1 MNSEIKLK
9 FGKYKGRMLKDVPN
23 EYLEWC
29 VINSVLKGKAMFY
42 AKNKINYPKDKYEV
56 TVEDAVVGDGKYI
69 VEAYNANHAINVCKR
84 QNNIQITQSFCGTS
98 FSTVKL

>member
-1 MNSEIKLK
+1 MDSEIKLK
-9 FGKYKGRMLKDVPN
+9 FGKHKGRMLKDVPN
-23 EYLEWC
+23 AYLEWC

-42 AKNKINYPKDKYEV
+42 AKNKIDYPKDKYEV

-69 VEAYNANHAINVCKR
+69 VEAYDANHAITVCKR
-84 QNNIQITQSFCGTS
+84 QNHIQITQSFCGTS